1 MAPAFDR
8 DRLGR
13 YRIERLLGRGAM
25 GAVVLGRDTHS
36 GIHGG
41 RLAAIK
47 TLSLSDEFAAD
58 ERVEARQRFFREAEA
73 ARRLQHPDIVAVYD
87 ADEIDGLAFIAME
100 YIEGHDLQR
109 HTEPGQ
115 WLPLPQVVHIGRRVA
130 SALAHAHR
138 QGVVHRDIKPAN
150 VMIDLAADVVK
161 VTDFGI
167 ARITDAC
174 RTKTGMVLG
183 TPIYMSPE
191 QLSGQHVDGRSD
203 LYSLGVTLFQLLT
216 GVLPHRTESMA
227 RLMYCIV
234 NEAAPDVRTL
244 RPEVPTALAQVLAR
258 ALAKSPAARH
268 ADGLQL
274 AQALGAVA
282 ALWPGDTS
290 IAPDGTSAA
299 GTPEVDVCAST
310 VTLSRPDPG
319 HNSGL

>member
-1 MAPAFDR
+1 MASGFDR

-13 YRIERLLGRGAM
+13 YQIERLLGRGAM
-25 GAVVLGRDTHS
+25 GAVVLGRHTDT
-36 GIHGG
+36 G

-47 TLSLSDEFAAD
+47 TLSLSDEFSGAALN
-58 ERVEARQRFFREAEA
+58 EARQRFLREVDA

-87 ADEIDGLAFIAME
+87 AGEDDGLAYIAME
-100 YIEGHDLQR
+100 YIAGHDLLR
-109 HTEPGQ
+109 HTQAGQ
-115 WLPLPQVVHIGRRVA
+115 WLPLPLVVHIGRRVA

-150 VMIDLAADVVK
+150 VMIDLAAGVVK

-174 RTKTGMVLG
+174 RTRTGMLLG
-183 TPIYMSPE
+183 TPTYMSPE
-191 QLSGQHVDGRSD
+191 QLSGQRVDGRAD

-216 GVLPHRTESMA
+216 GALPHRAEAMA

-234 NEAAPDVRTL
+234 NEVAPDVRTL
-244 RPEVPTALAQVLAR
+244 RPEVPPALARVLAQALAQ
-258 ALAKSPAARH
+258 SPEARH

-274 AQALGAVA
+274 AAALDAVA
-282 ALWPGDTS
+282 ALWPGHPLTLSDD
-290 IAPDGTSAA
+290 APAA
-299 GTPEVDVCAST
+299 STPEVDAFAAT